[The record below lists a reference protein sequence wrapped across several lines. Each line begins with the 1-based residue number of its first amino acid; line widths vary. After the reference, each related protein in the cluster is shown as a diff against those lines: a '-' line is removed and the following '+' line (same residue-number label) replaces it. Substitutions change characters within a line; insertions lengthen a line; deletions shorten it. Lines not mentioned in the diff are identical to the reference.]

1 MAASVQKDNA
11 AAGESGEPI
20 RGVGDAI
27 TDVEGVSVGHISLM
41 DDDVQTGITVVIP
54 TPNHIENALL
64 FYGKYTDGDHA
75 ALTGFQVTE
84 DFGLLSAPI
93 FLTNLLSVGKIY
105 NGALTNAF
113 TRGSGLPTDGGW
125 PPIIMGFDDRL
136 LNNMNRRVLS
146 EEHALE
152 ALVTAKT
159 GPVTQGNVG
168 AGVGAVSFGYKGG
181 IGSASRSVRLEGKSF
196 TVGSLVLANHGE
208 RKDLKDKS
216 DSPSAE
222 NPFPS
227 FLGVIA
233 TDAPLSSAA
242 LDSLASQA
250 ARGAEDCGS
259 RRRPRGANTVVAFS
273 TGHLVRGPDDGSKY
287 KLFFQEA
294 DGVWELA
301 QAAREATHAAIAKA
315 LSAAESLSGVD
326 GKVVSNMPL
335 SVIQTLDG

>member
-1 MAASVQKDNA
+1 MASAVRKDTA
-11 AAGESGEPI
+11 AVEIGVPG
-20 RGVGDAI
+20 RGVNDAI
-27 TDVEGVSVGHISLM
+27 TDVGGVSVGHVSLS
-41 DDDVQTGITVVIP
+41 DDDVQTGVTVVMP
-54 TPNHIENALL
+54 TPTDAENALL
-64 FYGKYTDGDHA
+64 FYGKHSDGDHA
-75 ALTGFQVTE
+75 ALTGFQVTD

-93 FLTNLLSVGKIY
+93 FLTNLLSVGRIY

-113 TRGSGLPTDGGW
+113 TRGSGLPTDGRW

-136 LNNMNRRVLS
+136 LNNMNRRALS
-146 EEHALE
+146 EEHALD
-152 ALVTAKT
+152 ALAAART
-159 GPVTQGNVG
+159 GPVMQGNVG
-168 AGVGAVSFGYKGG
+168 AGRGAVSFGYKGG
-181 IGSASRSVRLEGKSF
+181 IGSASRIVRLAGKSF

-208 RKDLKDKS
+208 RKDLMDKS

-233 TDAPLSSAA
+233 TDAPLSTVA
-242 LDSLASQA
+242 LNSLASQA

-259 RRRPRGANTVVAFS
+259 RRRPRGSYTVVAFS

-287 KLFFQEA
+287 KLFFREA

-301 QAAREATHAAIAKA
+301 QAAREATHAAIGKA
-315 LSAAESLSGVD
+315 LSSAESLSGRD
-326 GKVVSNMPL
+326 GKVISEMPE